1 MRNTK
6 HSIFSRKRNLLLT
19 GDVGLY
25 AGLVGPGDNKMI
37 DVRAFSLKYEYKYD
51 KLLTVRL
58 LLVESSVRASLDAC
72 EGAMHTWTNV
82 TTLTGEV
89 GE

>member
-1 MRNTK
+1 
-6 HSIFSRKRNLLLT
+6 
-19 GDVGLY
+19 
-25 AGLVGPGDNKMI
+25 MI
-37 DVRAFSLKYEYKYD
+37 DVRAFSLKYECKYD